1 MKGNSL
7 RSQVTTGRFTLPVAI
22 LLSTACWVVAGVLL
36 PELSATRS
44 PGETAD
50 RLLPFVL
57 PNPLGWAVSFLLY
70 LFTGYLL
77 IALNNT
83 FGLIRIR
90 ASVQS
95 ALFLLLIG
103 ICPGLHL
110 FYTGSILPVSLL
122 LSLYF
127 LFRSYQNHKA
137 SGNLFYSFCFLGIST
152 LLLPILIWFIPLW
165 LLGAYNLQCFTLKS
179 FFASLTGW
187 FFPYW
192 LLLGHAYFYGEMELF
207 YWPFRQWITFYPV
220 RQILEISLP
229 QWSILGYLLII
240 YIVSTCHTFVKG
252 YQDKIRTRSY
262 LHFLMLVIL
271 CLYLLILLQPI
282 CLPELL
288 PVLMALISILAAH
301 FFVLSDNRGSNIFFI
316 ASVIGVCILFG
327 YNLWVNL

>member
-7 RSQVTTGRFTLPVAI
+7 KNQVTTGRFTLPVAI
-22 LLSTACWVVAGVLL
+22 LLSTACWAVAGILL

-44 PGETAD
+44 LGEIAD
-50 RLLPFVL
+50 RLVPFVL
-57 PNPLGWAVSFLLY
+57 PDWLGWAISFLLY
-70 LFTGYLL
+70 IFTAYLL
-77 IALNNT
+77 IALNNA

-95 ALFLLLIG
+95 AIFLLLIG

-110 FYTGSILPVSLL
+110 FYTGSIVPVPLL

-127 LFRSYQNHKA
+127 LFRSYQDHKA

-152 LLLPILIWFIPLW
+152 LLLPALMRCVPLW
-165 LLGAYNLQCFTLKS
+165 LLGTYNLQCLTLKS

-192 LLLGHAYFYGEMELF
+192 LLLGHAFFYGEMKLF
-207 YWPFRQWITFYPV
+207 YWPFRQWTTFCPV
-220 RQILEISLP
+220 REILEISMA

-240 YIVSTCHTFVKG
+240 FIVSTCHTLVKG

-262 LHFLMLVIL
+262 LYFLMLVIL
-271 CLYLLILLQPI
+271 CFYLLVLLQPI
-282 CLPELL
+282 YLSELL
-288 PVLMALISILAAH
+288 PLLMALISILAAH
-301 FFVLSDNRGSNIFFI
+301 FFVLSDSRGSNIFFI
-316 ASVIGVCILFG
+316 ASVIGICILFG
-327 YNLWVNL
+327 YNIWVNL